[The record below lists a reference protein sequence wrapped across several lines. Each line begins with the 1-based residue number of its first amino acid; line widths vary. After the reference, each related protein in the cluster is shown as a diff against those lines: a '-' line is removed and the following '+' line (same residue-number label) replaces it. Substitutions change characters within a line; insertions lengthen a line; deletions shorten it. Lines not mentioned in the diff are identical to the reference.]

1 MPVACT
7 CLYVDFRELY
17 HLARI
22 IPVTNGP
29 LQRSFRDFQFVVL
42 RKELELAPVC
52 LSSRAGGYILSITCN
67 CLSIQCE
74 VPKLCILTSANSA
87 SSDYSSYMIRIGS
100 EQKR

>member
-29 LQRSFRDFQFVVL
+29 LQRSFRDFQFAVL

-52 LSSRAGGYILSITCN
+52 LSSKAGGYVLSIACD

-74 VPKLCILTSANSA
+74 VSKLCIKLTSANSA
-87 SSDYSSYMIRIGS
+87 SSDYSSYVIRIGS
-100 EQKR
+100 E